1 MNINYFFS
9 FIFLSLIMIYI
20 FFDPMEIKQMDSK
33 EIPLFSLDKFTLHE
47 LDTNGLITLMNGS
60 KAKRYSDRYDVSNID
75 YTDNSKEFTSNMK
88 AKHGLYKKEIVYLN
102 GDVFFTRVDGLRYFS
117 QKAVYNKKK
126 EIALSDVDYV
136 ASMGMS
142 QLSGSTLEVDNKNN
156 TMKSKNIYAIY
167 NFKEN
172 P

>member
-9 FIFLSLIMIYI
+9 FIFLALIMIYV
-20 FFDPMEIKQMDSK
+20 FFHPMDIKQINSK
-33 EIPLFSLDKFTLHE
+33 EIPLFSLDNFTLHE
-47 LDTNGLITLMNGS
+47 LDANGLITLMNGS
-60 KAKRYSDRYDVSNID
+60 KAKRYSDRYDVSDID
-75 YTDNSKEFTSNMK
+75 YTDNSKEFASNMK

-117 QKAVYNKKK
+117 QKAVYNKKT

-136 ASMGMS
+136 ATMGMS
-142 QLSGSTLEVDNKNN
+142 QLSGSTLLVDNKNN